1 MHRPAVARH
10 VLPEFTERTSRGSR
24 TLDPYSKLLGDRIVF
39 LGTALDETAAN
50 DLVAQLMY
58 LEYDAPDRP
67 VSLYINSPGGSF
79 GAMTALYDTMAF
91 LSCEVETYCLG
102 RAGAGAAVLLAA
114 GAPGR
119 RYMLPGATVVLS
131 QPALDEPVQGQPS
144 DLEIEAR
151 ELARMRGTMT
161 GMLARHTG
169 RSVEQITEDTERD
182 LVLDAEGAV
191 AHGIVDH
198 VVRSRVPAPPYS
210 AR

>member
-1 MHRPAVARH
+1 MHRPVVARH

-24 TLDPYSKLLGDRIVF
+24 TLDPYSKLLGDRIAF

-102 RAGAGAAVLLAA
+102 RAGAAR
-114 GAPGR
+114 PCCSPR
-119 RYMLPGATVVLS
+119 
-131 QPALDEPVQGQPS
+131 AL
-144 DLEIEAR
+144 
-151 ELARMRGTMT
+151 RGGGTCC
-161 GMLARHTG
+161 R
-169 RSVEQITEDTERD
+169 
-182 LVLDAEGAV
+182 
-191 AHGIVDH
+191 
-198 VVRSRVPAPPYS
+198 APPWC
-210 AR
+210 

>member
-1 MHRPAVARH
+1 VHRPVARH
-10 VLPEFTERTSRGSR
+10 VLPEFTERTSQGFR
-24 TLDPYSKLLGDRIVF
+24 TLDPYSKLLADRIVF

-58 LEYDAPDRP
+58 LEHDAPDRP

-91 LSCEVETYCLG
+91 LSCDVETYCLG
-102 RAGAGAAVLLAA
+102 RAEAGAAVLLAA

-119 RYMLPGATVVLS
+119 RHMLPGSRVVLS
-131 QPALDEPVQGQPS
+131 QPAIEEPVRGQPS

-151 ELARMRGTMT
+151 ELVRMRETMT

-169 RSVEQITEDTERD
+169 RSAEQVTEDTDRD
-182 LVLDAEGAV
+182 LVLGAEDALAY
-191 AHGIVDH
+191 GIVDH
-198 VVRSRVPAPPYS
+198 VVRNRVPAPPRS
-210 AR
+210 GW